1 MSTEKTI
8 QLLQKSLML
17 DPSDWETRLHIAEL
31 LINEG
36 KTSEASELLNAI
48 DTPPSDEATLLS
60 YASIL
65 NHTDADQALTLLDQ
79 IISSN
84 KACAAAYRIKA
95 DVYRSRGM
103 VEEAK
108 KQYNVAAVIDETLED
123 AEFEAW
129 LAKPDT
135 ISEKRIPM
143 AHAATTAPTE
153 NTPNPSA
160 EIEPDEFIETD
171 AELDAIIA
179 AADRFLD
186 FSNIG
191 GMEQLK
197 ERIRMSIIHPFKNKD
212 LFKKFKKKS
221 GGGLLFYGPPGCGKT
236 LISRA
241 TAGECGAHFI
251 NISIH
256 DILSKWIGEAEQRLH
271 SLFEEARRKSP
282 TVIFIDEVDA
292 LGVKRSD
299 AGNSASLVN
308 TFLTEMDGTESDNDD
323 LLIIGATNTPWRVDP
338 AFRRP
343 GRFDHVLFV
352 PPPDLDAR
360 ASILN
365 ILLDGIP
372 AERID
377 VKKIAKQTDKFSG
390 ADLRALIEK
399 ATESVLQE
407 IMKTGKETPLTQKHI
422 QSQIASTRPTI
433 LEWIE
438 QASNYASFANQSG
451 LYDDLAEY
459 IRKL

>member
-1 MSTEKTI
+1 MPHSDSDTSTT
-8 QLLQKSLML
+8 
-17 DPSDWETRLHIAEL
+17 
-31 LINEG
+31 
-36 KTSEASELLNAI
+36 
-48 DTPPSDEATLLS
+48 
-60 YASIL
+60 
-65 NHTDADQALTLLDQ
+65 
-79 IISSN
+79 
-84 KACAAAYRIKA
+84 
-95 DVYRSRGM
+95 
-103 VEEAK
+103 EE
-108 KQYNVAAVIDETLED
+108 V
-123 AEFEAW
+123 
-129 LAKPDT
+129 
-135 ISEKRIPM
+135 
-143 AHAATTAPTE
+143 
-153 NTPNPSA
+153 
-160 EIEPDEFIETD
+160 EPDAFIETD
-171 AELDAIIA
+171 SELDAIISA
-179 AADRFLD
+179 SERFLD

-191 GMEQLK
+191 GMEALK
-197 ERIRMSIIHPFKNKD
+197 ERIRMSIIHPFKNKE

-271 SLFEEARRKSP
+271 ALFEEARRKSP

-308 TFLTEMDGTESDNDD
+308 TLLTEMDGTESDNDE

-352 PPPDLDAR
+352 PPPDLEAR
-360 ASILN
+360 MAILT
-365 ILLDGIP
+365 IMLDGIP
-372 AERID
+372 SKPID
-377 VKKIAKQTDKFSG
+377 VKKIAKQTEKFSG
-390 ADLRALIEK
+390 ADLKALVEK
-399 ATESVLQE
+399 STESVLQE
-407 IMKTGKETPLTQKHI
+407 IMRTGKEAPLTQKHI
-422 QSQIASTRPTI
+422 QAEISNTRPTI

-459 IRKL
+459 IRKS